1 MPEDQ
6 LGSLFAWAD
15 VLVLPYKE
23 ASQSGVA
30 PAAIAA
36 GRLVVS
42 TRVGGLAEQL
52 SGERLATLCEPDATN
67 LAAAL
72 RGVLV
77 ALPDERPHSAPVDPR
92 LAWRDAALR
101 LLAHVA
107 DARFC
112 PSSSLPGLSRPSV
125 AGPALVRMAGK
136 GRKGP
141 AMTMRERRQA

>member
-1 MPEDQ
+1 NHWVPEDE

-36 GRLVVS
+36 GRFVVS

-52 SGERLATLCEPDATN
+52 SGERLATLCEPDAPS

-72 RGVLV
+72 RDVLV
-77 ALPDERPHSAPVDPR
+77 ALPAERPDPAPVDPR
-92 LAWRDAALR
+92 LAWRDAGLQV
-101 LLAHVA
+101 LNQMM
-107 DARFC
+107 AR
-112 PSSSLPGLSRPSV
+112 G
-125 AGPALVRMAGK
+125 
-136 GRKGP
+136 
-141 AMTMRERRQA
+141 